1 MSLNQFQ
8 QSVIKGMVDQ
18 RVAANV
24 ITCQYDK
31 AASGDLVPGQLVKLG
46 TAAGESI
53 VVVASAANTD
63 VHFGVV
69 TFNPMKSAIK
79 PGQFMEVASTS
90 SVVYVE
96 AGAAL
101 ARGAKVAWAAN
112 QKVVAA
118 GAGDVVAGTLLD
130 IAAADGSLVRMVV
143 AGPHAPVVPTP

>member
-1 MSLNQFQ
+1 MALNQFQ

-31 AASGDLVPGQLVKLG
+31 AGSGDLVPGQLVKLG

-53 VVVASAANTD
+53 IVVPSAADTD

-69 TFNPMKSAIK
+69 TYNSMKAAVK
-79 PGQFMEVASTS
+79 PGQFLEVASAG

-101 ARGAKVAWAAN
+101 ARGARVAWAADA
-112 QKVVAA
+112 KVVAA

-130 IAAADGSLVRMVV
+130 NAAASGSLVRMMV
-143 AGPHAPVVPTP
+143 ASPHAPVVPTP